1 MIGREKRVLLRHYL
15 EQGMNKAVIARD
27 LGVSRRTVYHWIE
40 TGQLDRE
47 LDEERVGHGPRCLMP
62 SKLDPYKPLID
73 TRLKEYRAAGYPG
86 SCNQVKRYVR
96 KVRPRP
102 PEEPVVRFETAPGRQ
117 GQVDFAHFRLP
128 WGKRYALIVVLGYSR
143 LLWVQF
149 YTRQT
154 MKALMHGLES
164 SFSYFGGVPSELL
177 FDQMKAVVIEDGRYD
192 DGALV
197 ENPEFM
203 RYAYHWNFRIRAC
216 RPYRARTKGKVER
229 PIRYLRESFFYGRT
243 FTSDDDLNAQALHW
257 LETEANV
264 RSHATL
270 KERPLDRFERERLL
284 LEPLATRPYH
294 PLARHD
300 VLAGHPRRATSP
312 HGLCPDRG
320 RGPMKAAARS
330 RRDRIRAQLA
340 DLKMPGA
347 LEAIDDVLTGVDG
360 GGVTASEAI
369 EQLLGAQI
377 TLRNNRRLQI
387 TALDRARADRLAPR
401 ARLLGA

>member
-47 LDEERVGHGPRCLMP
+47 LDEERVGYGPRCLMP

-73 TRLKEYRAAGYPG
+73 TRLK
-86 SCNQVKRYVR
+86 
-96 KVRPRP
+96 
-102 PEEPVVRFETAPGRQ
+102 
-117 GQVDFAHFRLP
+117 
-128 WGKRYALIVVLGYSR
+128 
-143 LLWVQF
+143 
-149 YTRQT
+149 
-154 MKALMHGLES
+154 
-164 SFSYFGGVPSELL
+164 
-177 FDQMKAVVIEDGRYD
+177 
-192 DGALV
+192 

-216 RPYRARTKGKVER
+216 RPYRAQTKGKVER

-294 PLARHD
+294 PL
-300 VLAGHPRRATSP
+300 VLP
-312 HGLCPDRG
+312 PDRSSPG
-320 RGPMKAAARS
+320 TTSLPAIHVE
-330 RRDRIRAQLA
+330 RR
-340 DLKMPGA
+340 P
-347 LEAIDDVLTGVDG
+347 LT
-360 GGVTASEAI
+360 AY
-369 EQLLGAQI
+369 AQI
-377 TLRNNRRLQI
+377 
-387 TALDRARADRLAPR
+387 AGGDR
-401 ARLLGA
+401 

>member
-1 MIGREKRVLLRHYL
+1 
-15 EQGMNKAVIARD
+15 
-27 LGVSRRTVYHWIE
+27 
-40 TGQLDRE
+40 
-47 LDEERVGHGPRCLMP
+47 MP
-62 SKLDPYKPLID
+62 S
-73 TRLKEYRAAGYPG
+73 RLKEYPKLTAVRLFKEVRAAGYPG
-86 SCNQVKRYVR
+86 SYNQVKRYVR

-128 WGKRYALIVVLGYSR
+128 WGERYALIVVLGYSR

-164 SFSYFGGVPSELL
+164 SFSYFGGVPRELL
-177 FDQMKAVVIEDGRYD
+177 FDQMKAVVIEYGRYD

-216 RPYRARTKGKVER
+216 RPYRAQTKGKVER

-270 KERPLDRFERERLL
+270 KERPLDRFECERLEL
-284 LEPLATRPYH
+284 TRFS
-294 PLARHD
+294 
-300 VLAGHPRRATSP
+300 GHFQSEV
-312 HGLCPDRG
+312 
-320 RGPMKAAARS
+320 S
-330 RRDRIRAQLA
+330 RRSPRCQVHMRRTRRSFGGRSSIWCGQGGQLRSWRRSSS
-340 DLKMPGA
+340 PR
-347 LEAIDDVLTGVDG
+347 LERSGTGSSRQ
-360 GGVTASEAI
+360 T
-369 EQLLGAQI
+369 
-377 TLRNNRRLQI
+377 
-387 TALDRARADRLAPR
+387 
-401 ARLLGA
+401 

>member
-47 LDEERVGHGPRCLMP
+47 LDEERVGYGPRCLMP

-73 TRLKEYRAAGYPG
+73 TRLKEY
-86 SCNQVKRYVR
+86 
-96 KVRPRP
+96 
-102 PEEPVVRFETAPGRQ
+102 
-117 GQVDFAHFRLP
+117 
-128 WGKRYALIVVLGYSR
+128 
-143 LLWVQF
+143 
-149 YTRQT
+149 
-154 MKALMHGLES
+154 
-164 SFSYFGGVPSELL
+164 
-177 FDQMKAVVIEDGRYD
+177 
-192 DGALV
+192 
-197 ENPEFM
+197 PEFM

-216 RPYRARTKGKVER
+216 RPYRAQTKGKVER

-294 PLARHD
+294 PL
-300 VLAGHPRRATSP
+300 VLP
-312 HGLCPDRG
+312 PDRSSPG
-320 RGPMKAAARS
+320 TTSLPAIHVE
-330 RRDRIRAQLA
+330 RR
-340 DLKMPGA
+340 P
-347 LEAIDDVLTGVDG
+347 LT
-360 GGVTASEAI
+360 AY
-369 EQLLGAQI
+369 AQI
-377 TLRNNRRLQI
+377 
-387 TALDRARADRLAPR
+387 AGGDR
-401 ARLLGA
+401 

>member
-47 LDEERVGHGPRCLMP
+47 LDEERVGYGPRCLMP

-73 TRLKEYRAAGYPG
+73 TRLKEYP
-86 SCNQVKRYVR
+86 K
-96 KVRPRP
+96 
-102 PEEPVVRFETAPGRQ
+102 
-117 GQVDFAHFRLP
+117 
-128 WGKRYALIVVLGYSR
+128 
-143 LLWVQF
+143 
-149 YTRQT
+149 
-154 MKALMHGLES
+154 
-164 SFSYFGGVPSELL
+164 
-177 FDQMKAVVIEDGRYD
+177 
-192 DGALV
+192 
-197 ENPEFM
+197 FM

-216 RPYRARTKGKVER
+216 RPYRAQTKGKVER

-294 PLARHD
+294 PL
-300 VLAGHPRRATSP
+300 VLP
-312 HGLCPDRG
+312 PDRSSPG
-320 RGPMKAAARS
+320 TTSLPAIHVE
-330 RRDRIRAQLA
+330 RR
-340 DLKMPGA
+340 P
-347 LEAIDDVLTGVDG
+347 LT
-360 GGVTASEAI
+360 AY
-369 EQLLGAQI
+369 AQI
-377 TLRNNRRLQI
+377 
-387 TALDRARADRLAPR
+387 AGGDR
-401 ARLLGA
+401 